1 MNLEG
6 RGEGGRIFA
15 GQAFCPCVWGA
26 WVGPWGYSC
35 GCVYLSQAVLSSEVG
50 GGINAVMGVWPHLHR
65 PARLSSETPALRP
78 RLPLPLPYFLY
89 GACHLLS

>member
-35 GCVYLSQAVLSSEVG
+35 GSVYLSQAVCCPL
-50 GGINAVMGVWPHLHR
+50 
-65 PARLSSETPALRP
+65 RLGEGLM
-78 RLPLPLPYFLY
+78 L
-89 GACHLLS
+89 